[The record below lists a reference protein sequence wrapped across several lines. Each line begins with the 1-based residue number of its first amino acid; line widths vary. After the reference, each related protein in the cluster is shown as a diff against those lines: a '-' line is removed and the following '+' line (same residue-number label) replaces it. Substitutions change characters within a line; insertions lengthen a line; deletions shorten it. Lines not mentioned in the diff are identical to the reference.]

1 MDRKQFQINGYVSL
15 FGNSRE
21 ALFIYSKFGDI
32 RGCDGRGSK
41 LSSLNTKLV
50 NKIISGNQL
59 LSGSNYALR
68 GRSDPRSL
76 SPDSRLA
83 EVLIDQGEF
92 TSWLDK
98 NNFSDKFRLQSL
110 VVSGL
115 ILDSSV
121 FTRLSKP
128 VYSYIKSNASL
139 LVSNEYTNL
148 SNSLKMYLTFPA
160 ASFTFLNF
168 LKLLMAPMKITF
180 GFMGFIKN
188 NKE

>member
-1 MDRKQFQINGYVSL
+1 MDRKQFQINDYALL
-15 FGNSRE
+15 FGNPQE
-21 ALFIYSKFGDI
+21 ALFIYSKFGGTI
-32 RGCDGRGSK
+32 GYGKGGLK

-68 GRSDPRSL
+68 GRSGSRSF
-76 SPDSRLA
+76 SPDSRLV
-83 EVLIDQGEF
+83 EVLVDQGEF

-98 NNFSDKFRLQSL
+98 NNLSDRFRLQSL

-121 FTRLSKP
+121 FTKVSKP

-148 SNSLKMYLTFPA
+148 SNSLKMYLTFPV

-168 LKLLMAPMKITF
+168 LKFLMIPMKTTF